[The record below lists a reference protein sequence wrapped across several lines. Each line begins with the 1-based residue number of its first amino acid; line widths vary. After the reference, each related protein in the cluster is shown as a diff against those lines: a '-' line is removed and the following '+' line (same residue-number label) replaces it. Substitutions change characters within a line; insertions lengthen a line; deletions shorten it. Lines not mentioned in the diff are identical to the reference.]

1 MAYRVPRRYCSS
13 VIVGSDASRST
24 ALVDAKPRSVVSAR
38 VPSTSQMTAVAEAK
52 SGSGETE
59 GEARTPSSADDARGF
74 VVAVV
79 RVRG

>member
-1 MAYRVPRRYCSS
+1 MPRRYCSS